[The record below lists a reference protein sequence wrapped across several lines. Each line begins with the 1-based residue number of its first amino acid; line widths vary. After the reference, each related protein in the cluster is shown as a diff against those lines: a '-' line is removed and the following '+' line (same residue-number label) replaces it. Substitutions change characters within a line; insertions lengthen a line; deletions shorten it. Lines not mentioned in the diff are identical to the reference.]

1 MPRAGGVY
9 SAPPGTTATPN
20 TPVASAPYNAFVAD
34 LVADANAARPVTAGG
49 TGSGTAIGGFDN
61 LSVAGASIASAST
74 VNLANATGSSLTITG
89 TVTITS
95 FGTVPAGAERVLT
108 FAAALT
114 LTYNATSM
122 ILPGAANIATAA
134 GDVATFRSLGS
145 GNWQCVSYQRANG
158 QPVGSLTQPTLIL
171 KQSAAPAP
179 TAEGDIQWDTDDN
192 ILLIGDGAAA
202 QTFVPFPASV
212 VAGDLFYA
220 TSAKALTRL
229 AKGTAGQALIMN
241 AGATAP
247 SWVTLAQNGTLAAA
261 SGTSVAFTGIPA
273 GAREVTIMARGIS
286 FTAAGSLKLRVGPAA
301 GVVST
306 GYEGGYGLFQ
316 SASNAF
322 AVSDGFFG
330 GQINGSSG
338 TLMCFGRLVLM
349 DATNNVWGYFA
360 TAYSPGSNAF
370 VLSSAIALA
379 GPLSQLSFFESGG
392 GTFDA
397 GSLNVAWGL

>member
-1 MPRAGGVY
+1 M
-9 SAPPGTTATPN
+9 
-20 TPVASAPYNAFVAD
+20 
-34 LVADANAARPVTAGG
+34 ADANAARPVTAGG

-122 ILPGAANIATAA
+122 ILPGAANIVTAA

-171 KQSAAPAP
+171 KQSAAPTP

-286 FTAAGSLKLRVGPAA
+286 FTGAAGSLKMRVGPAA
-301 GVVST
+301 GVVSA

-322 AVSDGFFG
+322 AVTDGLFC
-330 GQINGSSG
+330 GSTPNNSG
-338 TLMCFGRLVLM
+338 TMMCFGKLVLM
-349 DATNNVWGYFA
+349 DAANNVWGWFA
-360 TAYSPGSNAF
+360 TAYSPSSNAF

-379 GPLSQLSFFESGG
+379 GPLSQLSFFEIGG
-392 GTFDA
+392 NSFDA
-397 GSLNVAWGL
+397 GSFNIAWSL